1 MAEGEI
7 KTFSEIDLKLTEQMT
22 AIGTALQFIK
32 EAQEKG
38 FFDVNNHLS
47 TLNGKVLKQEKE
59 LDSQNRRLNDLA
71 LFKDGVEKSSREKA
85 DESAKKVA
93 QDVASI
99 RSIIVSVLTFL
110 AISSIGYL
118 IIRFFHFNPFGGN

>member
-7 KTFSEIDLKLTEQMT
+7 KTVTEMDLKLTEKMT
-22 AIGTALQFIK
+22 AIGVALEFIK

-38 FFDVNNHLS
+38 FLDVNNHLF

-71 LFKDGVEKSSREKA
+71 LFKDGVEKSAKEKA

-110 AISSIGYL
+110 AISLIGYL
-118 IIRFFHFNPFGGN
+118 VIRFFHFNPFGGN

>member
-7 KTFSEIDLKLTEQMT
+7 KTFTEIDVKLTEKIT
-22 AIGTALQFIK
+22 AIGVALEFIK

-38 FFDVNNHLS
+38 FADVTNHLAQ
-47 TLNGKVLKQEKE
+47 LNGKVLKQEKE
-59 LDSQNRRLNDLA
+59 LDSQNRRLNDVQ
-71 LFKDGVEKSSREKA
+71 LFKDGVEKSAREKA

-99 RSIIVSVLTFL
+99 RSIIVSVLTFVI
-110 AISSIGYL
+110 ISIVGYF

>member
-38 FFDVNNHLS
+38 FADVNNHLAQ
-47 TLNGKVLKQEKE
+47 LNGKVLKQEKE
-59 LDSQNRRLNDLA
+59 LDSQNRRLNDVQ
-71 LFKDGVEKSSREKA
+71 LFKDGVEKSAREKA

-99 RSIIVSVLTFL
+99 RSIIVSVLTFIII
-110 AISSIGYL
+110 AAVGYF